1 MILKEQIK
9 RQQEEIDKLKVDSKE
24 EHVIK
29 NKEEGDFKC
38 DKCSF
43 STSDLS
49 TLVKHKANEHKPFMV
64 CDKCEFKTM
73 KRSEFQLHL
82 VFSHWLDLNA
92 GQLVPALLNH

>member
-1 MILKEQIK
+1 MILKELIK
-9 RQQEEIDKLKVDSKE
+9 SQQEEIDKLKVDSKE

-29 NKEEGDFKC
+29 NKDEKPKEEGDFKC

-82 VFSHWLDLNA
+82 VFSN
-92 GQLVPALLNH
+92 